1 MPRKTTK
8 KTKAPSKTSPGEAR
22 SHRSL
27 KVLLAASEVVPFAKT
42 GGLADVVGALP
53 RVLLKLGCEVA
64 VVLPKYRSISPEKYK
79 LKVAVKDMPVPMGMG
94 EMSADVLST
103 RLGDTHATVY
113 FIQHD
118 RYFDREGFYGT
129 SAGDYQDNAERF
141 AFFSRAVMEMPKA
154 LHWNPDILHLND
166 WQTGLAAAYLKT
178 LYKNDPAF
186 ANTRSLFTIHNMA
199 YQGLF
204 PKYVLPMTGIGWE
217 EFTPDKM
224 EFYDQVN
231 YLKAGLVYSD
241 ALNTVS
247 ERYAQEIQT
256 DEFGHGLQGVLKS
269 RASVLHGIVNG
280 IDYDEWNPATD
291 REIPAQ
297 YTVKNHEKKLASKR
311 KLLEEMGLEFKPSV
325 PVVGLVSRL
334 TDQKGLD
341 LVAET
346 IESFLSMDVQFVVLG
361 TGEPRYHALFE
372 NLKQRFSSKLAVA
385 LKFDHRLSKMI
396 YAGSDL
402 FLMPSRF
409 EPCGLGQMI
418 AMKYGTIPLVRR
430 TGGLADTVENLSPDG
445 KKGDGFVFDNYRG
458 EELLFAIKR
467 AVEAFHQPKLWKGL
481 VQRAMKQ
488 DFSWDVSAGKYL
500 DLYREILHK

>member
-1 MPRKTTK
+1 MPRKAVK
-8 KTKAPSKTSPGEAR
+8 KTKTTPKKSREEAR
-22 SHRSL
+22 PRRSL
-27 KVLLAASEVVPFAKT
+27 KILLAASEVVPFAKT

-53 RVLLKLGCEVA
+53 RALLKLGCEVA
-64 VVLPKYRSISPEKYK
+64 VVLPKYRNISPEKYK
-79 LKVAVKDMPVPMGMG
+79 LKLLHKDMPVPMGMG
-94 EMSADVLST
+94 EMTADILST
-103 RLGDTHATVY
+103 RLGNTHATAY
-113 FIQHD
+113 FIQND

-129 SAGDYQDNAERF
+129 SEGDYHDNAERF
-141 AFFSRAVMEMPKA
+141 AFFSRTIMEMPKV
-154 LHWNPDILHLND
+154 LGWVPDILHLND

-178 LYKNDPAF
+178 LYKNDPAY

-204 PKYVLPMTGIGWE
+204 PKYILPMTGIGWE
-217 EFTPDKM
+217 EFTAAKL

-256 DEFGHGLQGVLKS
+256 DEFGHGLQGVLRS
-269 RASVLHGIVNG
+269 RTSDLYGIVNG

-297 YTVKNHEKKLASKR
+297 YTMKNHEKKTESKR
-311 KLLEEMGLEFKPSV
+311 KLLEEMGLRFNEKT
-325 PVVGLVSRL
+325 PVIGLVSRL

-341 LVAET
+341 LIADA
-346 IESFLSMDVQFVVLG
+346 IEGFLSLDVQFVVLG

-372 NLKQRFSSKLAVA
+372 SLKQRFPSKLAVA
-385 LKFDHRLSKMI
+385 LKFDQRLSKMI

-445 KKGDGFVFDNYRG
+445 KKGTGFVFDNYRSD
-458 EELLFAIKR
+458 ELLATLRR
-467 AVEAFHQPKLWKGL
+467 AVEAFHQPKLWKSL
-481 VQRAMKQ
+481 VQRSMKE
-488 DFSWDVSAGKYL
+488 DFSWDVSAGRYL
-500 DLYREILHK
+500 DLYGKILAK